1 MLHLKKV
8 VVHIPNYIISNCFLK
23 LPEISLVDTCKNAI
37 YYSKYI
43 GTVNIL
49 VEIVHIT
56 II

>member
-43 GTVNIL
+43 DTVNIL